1 MRTVVIPGTDIRTS
15 PIGMGC
21 ASLGSRISPAQGQ
34 RMLEAAFETGVTW
47 YDVAPSYGAGRAE
60 EILAPFVA
68 AHRDRLFLCSKAG
81 LVPPKNNGLMRLA
94 YDLGRPVVAVARGLS
109 RRFRSIKATRN
120 RRVSLSGDFLETSIA
135 SSLKR
140 LRTDHLDVFALH
152 DPNPAD
158 LERDDV
164 IRALERIV
172 ERGHARH
179 VSMAGSLDAV
189 LSAAA
194 LPVFTFF
201 QIADDPEGRQL
212 PALRDALDRPAGFIT
227 HSVLGVGGAR
237 DRMISQLKKHP
248 ALAAEVTAAGYS
260 GSPAAVAATL
270 LIRRAFAVNPD
281 GVVLS
286 SMFSGSHLADNVK
299 LAAEPL
305 DKAAAQLA
313 ERVLLTP

>member
-1 MRTVVIPGTDIRTS
+1 
-15 PIGMGC
+15 
-21 ASLGSRISPAQGQ
+21 
-34 RMLEAAFETGVTW
+34 MLEAAFEAGVTW
-47 YDVAPSYGAGRAE
+47 YDVAPSYGAGRAD
-60 EILAPFVA
+60 EILAPFMA
-68 AHRDRLFLCSKAG
+68 AHRDHLFLCSKAG

-120 RRVSLSGDFLETSIA
+120 RRVTLSGDFLKASIA

-158 LERDDV
+158 LGRDDV

-172 ERGHARH
+172 ERGYARH
-179 VSMAGSLDAV
+179 VSMAGSLDAA

-201 QIADDPEGRQL
+201 QIADDPDDRQL
-212 PALRDALDRPAGFIT
+212 PLLRDALDRPAGFIT

-237 DRMISQLKKHP
+237 DRMISQLRKP
-248 ALAAEVTAAGYS
+248 ALAAEAAAAGYS
-260 GSPAAVAATL
+260 GPPAAVAATL

-286 SMFSGSHLADNVK
+286 SMFSGSHLAENVK

-305 DKAAAQLA
+305 NKSAAQLA
-313 ERVLLTP
+313 ERILSTP